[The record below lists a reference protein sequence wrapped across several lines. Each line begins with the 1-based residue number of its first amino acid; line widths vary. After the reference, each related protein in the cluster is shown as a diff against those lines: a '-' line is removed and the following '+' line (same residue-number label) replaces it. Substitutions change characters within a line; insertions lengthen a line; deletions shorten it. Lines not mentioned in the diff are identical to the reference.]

1 MRSILSI
8 IALFSCCTLAAQE
21 YIPTYGRELPRGEV
35 IAYPTAQEAAAAS
48 AGDTRYFT
56 RLADWTQKDNVFSTE
71 FTVPFAWANR
81 QVFFHLGW
89 ASADYEVR
97 VNGKTVAYDSDC
109 SAPAEF
115 NLTRHAQEG
124 RNTLEIVVS
133 APSQVARLE
142 SWKSDPAPAIGPAWV
157 MSQPTLRVRD
167 VLTKS
172 WRSSEENDKVMGL
185 ELGADDYITKPFSM
199 RELLARVKAN
209 IRRREMTGNAPAAPV
224 GSNRLEAGRISVDQ
238 DLMVAYKDGKA
249 LDLTQREYELLR
261 FLAARP
267 GKVFSREALM
277 ENVWNYEGYVGDVRA
292 VDVAVRRLREKVED
306 DPAQPQIIV
315 TRRGQGYLLNL

>member
-71 FTVPFAWANR
+71 FTVPFAWTNR

-109 SAPAEF
+109 STPAEF

-133 APSQVARLE
+133 APVAGGASRKLE
-142 SWKSDPAPAIGPAWV
+142 KRSGPGNRSRMGHEPAH
-157 MSQPTLRVRD
+157 
-167 VLTKS
+167 
-172 WRSSEENDKVMGL
+172 
-185 ELGADDYITKPFSM
+185 
-199 RELLARVKAN
+199 
-209 IRRREMTGNAPAAPV
+209 
-224 GSNRLEAGRISVDQ
+224 
-238 DLMVAYKDGKA
+238 
-249 LDLTQREYELLR
+249 
-261 FLAARP
+261 AAR
-267 GKVFSREALM
+267 
-277 ENVWNYEGYVGDVRA
+277 
-292 VDVAVRRLREKVED
+292 
-306 DPAQPQIIV
+306 
-315 TRRGQGYLLNL
+315 TRRTDQIVAQQRGERQGHG

>member
-109 SAPAEF
+109 STPAEF

-124 RNTLEIVVS
+124 RNRLEIVVS

-142 SWKSDPAPAIGPAWV
+142 SWESDPAPAIGPAWV

-172 WRSSEENDKVMGL
+172 WRSSEENDKVMA
-185 ELGADDYITKPFSM
+185 EI
-199 RELLARVKAN
+199 AR
-209 IRRREMTGNAPAAPV
+209 R
-224 GSNRLEAGRISVDQ
+224 
-238 DLMVAYKDGKA
+238 
-249 LDLTQREYELLR
+249 
-261 FLAARP
+261 
-267 GKVFSREALM
+267 
-277 ENVWNYEGYVGDVRA
+277 
-292 VDVAVRRLREKVED
+292 
-306 DPAQPQIIV
+306 
-315 TRRGQGYLLNL
+315 